1 MTHIK
6 IKDFKIDEKDI
17 FIVDTNVWIMLL
29 NMSLLPNSKKTV
41 VDSYSTLIEK
51 IKENGNKIVILVM
64 GISELFNRYMK
75 TSGNLYLKIKK
86 IKEPDAYKKY
96 YRPSPEYE
104 KDKRFIIENIQDN
117 ILNLVEIVG
126 DNASELNT
134 EKLLD
139 KNRRNYDFNDN
150 YFACFAEKF
159 NYKLITYD
167 FDFITTYQDYNFTVI
182 TK

>member
-1 MTHIK
+1 
-6 IKDFKIDEKDI
+6 
-17 FIVDTNVWIMLL
+17 
-29 NMSLLPNSKKTV
+29 
-41 VDSYSTLIEK
+41 
-51 IKENGNKIVILVM
+51 M